1 MYGCVLMCGGK
12 KSTITAVCRDS
23 QWWGNHPA
31 PVCPK
36 DNKVCD
42 QYDLPYVHG
51 GSWVC
56 ELDECVFECDASGS
70 KVSDWDNE

>member
-70 KVSDWDNE
+70 KVSDWEN